1 MMFCP
6 FVGNNH
12 QIGRP
17 VSAGGS
23 IVVVVRSLL
32 KLSVVCLAVFS
43 VNGFGLRSHVIKW
56 RRVRDLVAFLGLG
69 AKYV

>member
-1 MMFCP
+1 VLSQFA
-6 FVGNNH
+6 GNNH

-23 IVVVVRSLL
+23 IVVVITILL
-32 KLSVVCLAVFS
+32 KLSFVCLAVFS
-43 VNGFGLRSHVIKW
+43 VNGLRLRSHVIKW
-56 RRVRDLVAFLGLG
+56 RRVHELVAFLGLG